1 MSMEGHMS
9 MVKEN
14 FNVSRDVLY
23 GLKVPIF
30 LGCEFFDLLILLPQI
45 KSQQAELSRKK
56 WHWSSSRILNSL
68 TNLLIDV
75 LAKVISSGNFQY
87 EFIGIKW

>member
-56 WHWSSSRILNSL
+56 
-68 TNLLIDV
+68 
-75 LAKVISSGNFQY
+75 
-87 EFIGIKW
+87 